1 VSAVARA
8 LKIHAGERRVAV
20 SLITLSFIVMAGQVI
35 GQSAATA
42 LFFDRVGTDALPTVY
57 LLQGASCLAL
67 MLVMT
72 GALARTDQRRAFLV
86 MGAGL
91 AGVVFAERV
100 ALLGDATWTY
110 WVLWLTVALAVLVQ
124 TVFVWGIAGMVTDTR
139 QAKRLFPLFAA
150 GGILGSVLGG
160 LVTAPLVHLVGAA
173 NLLIAWGVTLVAALA
188 LGRWILPPSAHRAVR
203 RPARTGPVADLVSAL
218 RYVLRSRLLVWMTL
232 AAVLFSVLFYSLF
245 LPWAAAAAARYPT
258 ADGVAAF
265 IGLFSAVTTGAAFL
279 VSAGVTN
286 RLFVRFGIALAVL
299 VLPVLYVGSFG
310 ILLVTSTFA
319 VLVGVRA
326 VTGVWLQG
334 VASPAWETLTN
345 VVPSDRRDQV
355 RTFLNGG
362 PSQAGTAIAG
372 VIALVGTDVLTPRQ
386 LTTVGLVTA
395 LLTLAVTWAI
405 KRSYATALVDALR
418 AGRPVF
424 ADGASRVAPFRLD
437 ADAQAIDSVLAAADD
452 ASPSVRRLAMQLLAG
467 SDDERAR
474 DRLRAGVDDD
484 DRAVA
489 AVAAASLAAD
499 DGAMA
504 DRLRILATDPD
515 PSVRAATVSAATMA
529 PASVGRSIAATA
541 IDDDAPAVRAVAI
554 RTLAA
559 LDSDAARTLAIALFE
574 DPSPIVRHAATTA
587 VASVADGD
595 VGALVDALRLPASRD
610 AALDALTRVD
620 LGGERVAVDAFAA
633 DLMAAA
639 ARDRDLADALTG
651 EDDATALLR
660 DAVLARGR
668 ATGRTALR
676 ALSLT
681 HEDGASLR
689 TAVDNLDSA
698 DGAQAATALET
709 LESTSTQALV
719 RPLIPLWD
727 RSEARRADGT
737 ADAIERAAH
746 DPDPFIAMCAD
757 LVLQGRTAEATT
769 QQKANEKAKEKEGTP
784 MDVHTTMPAME
795 RVLFLRK
802 VPLFDE
808 LEPADLLPIAEVAD
822 ERLFADGDHLGAE
835 GEMGDGMHVIVTGA
849 VHVRGAGE
857 TIAEREPGDVVGELS
872 LITARPRMAD
882 LIADGDVRTIWIT
895 RRAFEGM
902 VHDRPDVAIGVM
914 RVLAARLTEH
924 GPDHPRG

>member
-1 VSAVARA
+1 MSAVARA
-8 LKIHAGERRVAV
+8 LKIHTGERRVAV
-20 SLITLSFIVMAGQVI
+20 SLIALSFIVMAGQVI

-72 GALARTDQRRAFLV
+72 GALGRTDQRRAFLV

-91 AGVVFAERV
+91 TVIVFAERV
-100 ALLGDATWTY
+100 ALLGDATWAY

-160 LVTAPLVHLVGAA
+160 VVTAPLVHVIGAA
-173 NLLIAWGVTLVAALA
+173 NLLLAWGVTLIGALV
-188 LGRWILPPSAHRAVR
+188 LGRLILPQRHTVKRPS
-203 RPARTGPVADLVSAL
+203 RTGPVADLVSAL

-279 VSAGVTN
+279 VSAGLTN
-286 RLFVRFGIALAVL
+286 RLFVRFGIALAML
-299 VLPVLYVGSFG
+299 VLPLLYVGSFG
-310 ILLVTSTFA
+310 ILLVTSTFG

-326 VTGVWLQG
+326 VTGIWLQG

-386 LTTVGLVTA
+386 LTLVGLLTA
-395 LLTLAVTWAI
+395 LLTLSVTWAI

-424 ADGASRVAPFRLD
+424 ADEASRVAPFPLED
-437 ADAQAIDSVLAAADD
+437 DAQALETVLAAADD
-452 ASPSVRRLAMQLLAG
+452 ASPSVRRLAVQLLTAQ
-467 SDDERAR
+467 SDEHARAR
-474 DRLRAGVDDD
+474 LRRAMEDEDAGV
-484 DRAVA
+484 VA
-489 AVAAASLAAD
+489 LAAASLAGED
-499 DGAMA
+499 RDVRE
-504 DRLRILATDPD
+504 RLRALAADAD
-515 PSVRAATVSAATMA
+515 PSVRASTITALAVA
-529 PASVGRSIAATA
+529 PAAVAVPIAQTA
-541 IDDDAPAVRAVAI
+541 IDDPAPGVRASALRALTALDPAAARAPAVAM
-554 RTLAA
+554 LQ
-559 LDSDAARTLAIALFE
+559 
-574 DPSPIVRHAATTA
+574 DPSAVVRHAAATA
-587 VASVADGD
+587 AAAIADGT
-595 VGALVDALRLPASRD
+595 VPALVDALHEPASRD
-610 AALDALTRVD
+610 AALDALTHLD
-620 LGGERVAVDAFAA
+620 LDGRGAEVEDFAEAMLADAV
-633 DLMAAA
+633 
-639 ARDRDLADALTG
+639 RDRDLADALTG
-651 EDDATALLR
+651 DDDATALLR

-681 HEDGASLR
+681 HVDGASVR
-689 TAVDNLDSA
+689 AAVENLDAA

-709 LESTSTQALV
+709 LESTSAQTLV

-727 RSEARRADGT
+727 RSEPRHLDAGG
-737 ADAIERAAH
+737 DAIERAAH
-746 DPDPFIAMCAD
+746 DADPFIAMCAD
-757 LVLQGRTAEATT
+757 LVLTNRTDDRSAPPT
-769 QQKANEKAKEKEGTP
+769 EGTS
-784 MDVHTTMPAME
+784 MDVHTMMPAME

-808 LEPADLLPIAEVAD
+808 LDPADLLPIADVAD
-822 ERLFADGDHLGAE
+822 EQVFADGDRLGAE
-835 GEMGDGMHVIVTGA
+835 GEMGDGMHVIVAGA
-849 VHVRGAGE
+849 VLVRAGGE
-857 TIAEREPGDVVGELS
+857 TIAERGPSDVVGELS

-914 RVLAARLTEH
+914 RVLATRLAEH
-924 GPDHPRG
+924 APEPAPQRPAG

>member
-8 LKIHAGERRVAV
+8 LKVHPGERRVAV
-20 SLITLSFIVMAGQVI
+20 SLIALSFLVMAGQVI

-57 LLQGASCLAL
+57 LLQGASCLVL

-72 GALARTDQRRAFLV
+72 GTLGRTDQRRAFLV
-86 MGAGL
+86 MGAAL
-91 AGVVFAERV
+91 AVVVFAERL
-100 ALLGDATWTY
+100 ALVGDATWVY

-124 TVFVWGIAGMVTDTR
+124 TVFVWGIAGMVIDTR

-160 LVTAPLVHLVGAA
+160 VVTAPLVHLVGAP
-173 NLLIAWGVTLVAALA
+173 NLLIAWGGTLVAAWALA
-188 LGRWILPPSAHRAVR
+188 RWILPATARHTVR
-203 RPARTGPVADLVSAL
+203 RSSGAGPVADLLSAL
-218 RYVLRSRLLVWMTL
+218 RYVTRSRLLVWMTL

-245 LPWAAAAAARYPT
+245 LPWAAAAADRYPT

-299 VLPVLYVGSFG
+299 VLPLLYVGSFG

-319 VLVGVRA
+319 MLVGVRA
-326 VTGVWLQG
+326 VTGIWLQG

-395 LLTLAVTWAI
+395 LATLGVTWAI

-424 ADGASRVAPFRLD
+424 PDEASRVAPFPLD
-437 ADAQAIDSVLAAADD
+437 GDAQAVDTVLAVARDP
-452 ASPSVRRLAMQLLAG
+452 SPSVRRLATQLLAG
-467 SDDERAR
+467 LDDERAR
-474 DRLRAGVDDD
+474 DRLRAAADDED
-484 DRAVA
+484 PGVA
-489 AVAAASLAAD
+489 ALVAAALADEPDAAARLRALAAD
-499 DGAMA
+499 A
-504 DRLRILATDPD
+504 D
-515 PSVRAATVSAATMA
+515 PSVRALAMAALATA
-529 PASVGRSIAATA
+529 PASIATPIAAGA
-541 IDDDAPAVRAVAI
+541 IDDPAPAVRAAAL
-554 RTLAA
+554 RSLAA
-559 LDSDAARTLAIALFE
+559 LDPDVARPYALALLA
-574 DPSPIVRHAATTA
+574 DPSALVRRAASGA
-587 VASVADGD
+587 AASIADGT
-595 VGALVDALRLPASRD
+595 VPALLDALGRPATRD
-610 AALDALTRVD
+610 AALDALIHLE
-620 LGGERVAVDAFAA
+620 LGDHRAEVDALAG
-633 DLMAAA
+633 DLIAQAS
-639 ARDRDLADALTG
+639 RDRDLADALVG
-651 EDDATALLR
+651 DDGATALLR

-681 HEDGASLR
+681 HDDGASLR
-689 TAVDNLDSA
+689 TAVENLGSN

-709 LESTSTQALV
+709 LESTSAQTLV

-727 RSEARRADGT
+727 RSDVRHHDG
-737 ADAIERAAH
+737 AIEAIDRATH
-746 DPDPFIAMCAD
+746 DPDPFIALCGELAGTD
-757 LVLQGRTAEATT
+757 RTGGDT
-769 QQKANEKAKEKEGTP
+769 
-784 MDVHTTMPAME
+784 MDVHTTMPAIE

-808 LEPADLLPIAEVAD
+808 LDPADLLPIAEVAD
-822 ERLFADGDHLGAE
+822 EQLFADGDRLGTE
-835 GEMGDGMHVIVTGA
+835 GEMGDGMHVIVTGG
-849 VHVRGAGE
+849 VHVRSGDE
-857 TIAEREPGDVVGELS
+857 TIAERGPGDVVGELS
-872 LITARPRMAD
+872 LITARPRIAD

-914 RVLAARLTEH
+914 RVLATRLAEH
-924 GPDHPRG
+924 TPERASQHPGG

>member
-8 LKIHAGERRVAV
+8 LKIHTGERRIAV
-20 SLITLSFIVMAGQVI
+20 SLIALSFIVMAGQVI

-42 LFFDRVGTDALPTVY
+42 LFFDQVGTDALPTVY

-72 GALARTDQRRAFLV
+72 GTLGRTDQRRAFLV

-91 AGVVFAERV
+91 AVVVFAERV
-100 ALLGDATWTY
+100 ALIGGATWAY

-124 TVFVWGIAGMVTDTR
+124 TVFVWGIAGMVIDTR

-150 GGILGSVLGG
+150 GGILGSVIGG
-160 LVTAPLVHLVGAA
+160 LLTAPLVHLIGAP
-173 NLLIAWGVTLVAALA
+173 NLLLAWGVTLVAALA
-188 LGRWILPPSAHRAVR
+188 LGRWILPATAHHAVR
-203 RPARTGPVADLVSAL
+203 RASRAGPVADLVSAL
-218 RYVLRSRLLVWMTL
+218 RYVMRSRLLVWMTL

-245 LPWAAAAAARYPT
+245 LPWAAAAAAHYPT
-258 ADGVAAF
+258 TDGVAAF

-299 VLPVLYVGSFG
+299 VLPLLYVGSFG
-310 ILLVTSTFA
+310 ILLATSTFA
-319 VLVGVRA
+319 VLVGVRG
-326 VTGVWLQG
+326 VTGIWLQG

-372 VIALVGTDVLTPRQ
+372 VIALVGTNVLTPRQ
-386 LTTVGLVTA
+386 LTMVGLVTA
-395 LLTLAVTWAI
+395 VLTLAVTWAI

-424 ADGASRVAPFRLD
+424 TEEASRVAPFALD
-437 ADAQAIDSVLAAADD
+437 GDAQAIDTVLAAADD
-452 ASPSVRRLAMQLLAG
+452 PSPSVRRLAVQLLAG
-467 SDDERAR
+467 LDDARAR
-474 DRLRAGVDDD
+474 DRLGAAMHDDD
-484 DRAVA
+484 LGVVA
-489 AVAAASLAAD
+489 LAAASRAGD
-499 DGAMA
+499 DPGSG
-504 DRLRILATDPD
+504 DRLHELATDADPAVRAAAVSAAMSAPATIGAPIATQAID
-515 PSVRAATVSAATMA
+515 DAEPSVRASALRALVAIDPNAARA
-529 PASVGRSIAATA
+529 PAI
-541 IDDDAPAVRAVAI
+541 
-554 RTLAA
+554 TL
-559 LDSDAARTLAIALFE
+559 LQ
-574 DPSPIVRHAATTA
+574 DPSATVRHAAARAAATI
-587 VASVADGD
+587 ADGT
-595 VGALVDALRLPASRD
+595 VPALLDALQVPASRD
-610 AALDALTRVD
+610 AAIDALAHLNLSDRTSEV
-620 LGGERVAVDAFAA
+620 EAFANELLA
-633 DLMAAA
+633 DAT
-639 ARDRDLADALTG
+639 RDRDLADAMTG
-651 EDDATALLR
+651 EDDATSLLR

-689 TAVDNLDSA
+689 AAVENLDST

-709 LESTSTQALV
+709 LESTSAQTLV

-727 RSEARRADGT
+727 RSEVRHADGA

-746 DPDPFIAMCAD
+746 DPDPFIAMCGE
-757 LVLQGRTAEATT
+757 LVLANATT
-769 QQKANEKAKEKEGTP
+769 TGTEGTP

-808 LEPADLLPIAEVAD
+808 LEPADLLPIAAVAD
-822 ERLFADGDHLGAE
+822 EQLFADGDRLGAE
-835 GEMGDGMHVIVTGA
+835 GEMGDGMHVIVSGA
-849 VHVRGAGE
+849 VHVRSGGD
-857 TIAEREPGDVVGELS
+857 TIAERGPGDVVGELS

-914 RVLAARLTEH
+914 RVLATRLGEH
-924 GPDHPRG
+924 APDRASQHHPGA

>member
-8 LKIHAGERRVAV
+8 LKIHTGERRVAL
-20 SLITLSFIVMAGQVI
+20 SLIALSFIVMAGQVI

-42 LFFDRVGTDALPTVY
+42 LFFDRIGTDALPTVY
-57 LLQGASCLAL
+57 LLEGASCLAL

-72 GALARTDQRRAFLV
+72 GALGRTDQRRAFLV
-86 MGAGL
+86 MGGAL
-91 AGVVFAERV
+91 AVVVFAERI
-100 ALLGDATWTY
+100 ALLGDATWIY
-110 WVLWLTVALAVLVQ
+110 WVLWLTVAFAVLVQ

-160 LVTAPLVHLVGAA
+160 VVTAPLVHLVGAP
-173 NLLIAWGVTLVAALA
+173 NLFLAWGATLVAAWLLA
-188 LGRWILPPSAHRAVR
+188 RWIVPATAHHTVR
-203 RPARTGPVADLVSAL
+203 RTSRTRPVADLVSAL
-218 RYVLRSRLLVWMTL
+218 RYVVRSRLLAWMTL

-245 LPWAAAAAARYPT
+245 LPWAAAAAAHYPT
-258 ADGVAAF
+258 AEGVAAF
-265 IGLFSAVTTGAAFL
+265 IGVFSAVTTGGAFL

-286 RLFVRFGIALAVL
+286 RLFVRFGIALAML
-299 VLPVLYVGSFG
+299 VLPLLYVGSFG

-326 VTGVWLQG
+326 ATGIWLQG
-334 VASPAWETLTN
+334 VGSPAWETLTN

-362 PSQAGTAIAG
+362 PSEAGVAIAG
-372 VIALVGTDVLTPRQ
+372 VIALVGADVLTPRQ

-395 LLTLAVTWAI
+395 LATLAVTWAI

-418 AGRPVF
+418 AGRAVF
-424 ADGASRVAPFRLD
+424 TDEASRVAPFPLD
-437 ADAQAIDSVLAAADD
+437 GDAQAVDTVLAATDD
-452 ASPSVRRLAMQLLAG
+452 PSPSVRRLATQLLTDL
-467 SDDERAR
+467 DDQRAR
-474 DRLRAGVDDD
+474 DRLRAAVQDEDPGV
-484 DRAVA
+484 VA
-489 AVAAASLAAD
+489 LASASLAAED
-499 DGAMA
+499 PGFA
-504 DRLRILATDPD
+504 DRLRALASDADLAT
-515 PSVRAATVSAATMA
+515 RAATMA
-529 PASVGRSIAATA
+529 ALTVAPAAVGAPLAEAA
-541 IDDDAPAVRAVAI
+541 IDDPEPAVRAAAM
-554 RTLAA
+554 RALTA
-559 LDSDAARTLAIALFE
+559 LDPDAAREPAIALLR
-574 DPSPIVRHAATTA
+574 DRSALVRHAAA
-587 VASVADGD
+587 GAAAGIADGT
-595 VGALVDALRLPASRD
+595 VPALLEALHEPLARD
-610 AALDALTRVD
+610 AALDALGHLPIGDHRAEVD
-620 LGGERVAVDAFAA
+620 EFAA
-633 DLMAAA
+633 TLLTDAAQ
-639 ARDRDLADALTG
+639 DRDLADALAG
-651 EDDATALLR
+651 DDEATALLR

-689 TAVDNLDSA
+689 AAVENLDAS
-698 DGAQAATALET
+698 DGAQAATALEA
-709 LESTSTQALV
+709 LESTSAQTLV

-727 RSEARRADGT
+727 RSEVRHADGA

-746 DPDPFIAMCAD
+746 DPDPFIAMCGE
-757 LVLQGRTAEATT
+757 LVFTSRTSEPM
-769 QQKANEKAKEKEGTP
+769 EGSP
-784 MDVHTTMPAME
+784 MDVHTKMPAME

-822 ERLFADGDHLGAE
+822 EQLFADGDRLGAE
-835 GEMGDGMHVIVTGA
+835 GEMGDGMHVIVAGS
-849 VHVRGAGE
+849 VHVRSGAA
-857 TIAEREPGDVVGELS
+857 TLAERGPGDVVGELS

-914 RVLAARLTEH
+914 RVLAARLAEH
-924 GPDHPRG
+924 AAERPHA

>member
-8 LKIHAGERRVAV
+8 LKVHPGERRVAV
-20 SLITLSFIVMAGQVI
+20 SLIALAFIVMAGQVI

-57 LLQGASCLAL
+57 LLEGASCLAL

-72 GALARTDQRRAFLV
+72 GALGRTDQRRAFLL
-86 MGAGL
+86 MGASLGV
-91 AGVVFAERV
+91 VVFAERV
-100 ALLGDATWTY
+100 ALIGDATWIY

-160 LVTAPLVHLVGAA
+160 VVTGPLVHLVGAP
-173 NLLIAWGVTLVAALA
+173 NLLLAWGATLVAAWLLA
-188 LGRWILPPSAHRAVR
+188 RWILPTTAHHALRRA
-203 RPARTGPVADLVSAL
+203 ARTGPVADLVSAL

-232 AAVLFSVLFYSLF
+232 AAVLFSMLFYSLF
-245 LPWAAAAAARYPT
+245 LPWAAAAAAHYPT

-286 RLFVRFGIALAVL
+286 RLFVRFGIALAML
-299 VLPVLYVGSFG
+299 VLPSLYVGAFG

-326 VTGVWLQG
+326 VTGIWLQG

-362 PSQAGTAIAG
+362 PSEAGVAIAG
-372 VIALVGTDVLTPRQ
+372 VIALVGADVLTPRQ

-395 LLTLAVTWAI
+395 LATLGVIWAI

-424 ADGASRVAPFRLD
+424 ADEASRVAPFPLD
-437 ADAQAIDSVLAAADD
+437 DDAQAVDAVLRAVDD
-452 ASPSVRRLAMQLLAG
+452 PSPSERRLATQLLAG
-467 SDDERAR
+467 LDDERAR
-474 DRLRAGVDDD
+474 TRLRAAVDDAD
-484 DRAVA
+484 PGVA
-489 AVAAASLAAD
+489 ALAAAALAHDPA
-499 DGAMA
+499 AA
-504 DRLRILATDPD
+504 DRLGELASDNDPI
-515 PSVRAATVSAATMA
+515 VRAATVSALLGA
-529 PASVGRSIAATA
+529 PGAIAAPIAAGA
-541 IDDDAPAVRAVAI
+541 IEDSEPAVRAAGVRA
-554 RTLAA
+554 LAA
-559 LDSDAARTLAIALFE
+559 IDPEAARPVAIALL
-574 DPSPIVRHAATTA
+574 DDRSALVRRAAA
-587 VASVADGD
+587 RAAASIADGT
-595 VGALVDALRLPASRD
+595 VPALVDALRRPATRD
-610 AALDALTRVD
+610 TALDALAHLE
-620 LGGERVAVDAFAA
+620 LGDRRAEVDAFAT
-633 DLMAAA
+633 DLLTQATN
-639 ARDRDLADALTG
+639 DRDLADALIG
-651 EDDATALLR
+651 DDDAMALLR

-668 ATGRTALR
+668 ACARTALR

-681 HEDGASLR
+681 HDDGASLR
-689 TAVDNLDSA
+689 TAVENLGA
-698 DGAQAATALET
+698 RDGAQAATALET
-709 LESTSTQALV
+709 LESTSAQTLV

-727 RSEARRADGT
+727 RSEVRHHDGAT
-737 ADAIERAAH
+737 DAVERATH
-746 DPDPFIAMCAD
+746 DHDPFIAMCGE
-757 LVLQGRTAEATT
+757 LVQTDRAGGDT
-769 QQKANEKAKEKEGTP
+769 
-784 MDVHTTMPAME
+784 MDVHTTMPAIE

-808 LEPADLLPIAEVAD
+808 LDPADLLPIAEVAD
-822 ERLFADGDHLGAE
+822 EQLFIDGDQLGAE

-849 VHVRGAGE
+849 VHVRSGE
-857 TIAEREPGDVVGELS
+857 DTIAERGPGDVVGELS
-872 LITARPRMAD
+872 LINARPRMAD

-914 RVLAARLTEH
+914 RVLATRLAEH
-924 GPDHPRG
+924 APRPHA

>member
-8 LKIHAGERRVAV
+8 LKIHTGERRVAV
-20 SLITLSFIVMAGQVI
+20 SLIALSFIVMAGQVI

-72 GALARTDQRRAFLV
+72 GALGRTDQRRAFLM

-91 AGVVFAERV
+91 AVVVFAERI
-100 ALLGDATWTY
+100 ALLGDATWSY

-150 GGILGSVLGG
+150 GGILGSVVGG
-160 LVTAPLVHLVGAA
+160 LVTAPLVHLIGAP
-173 NLLIAWGVTLVAALA
+173 NLILAWGATLIAALA
-188 LGRWILPPSAHRAVR
+188 LGQWILPTTAHHAVR
-203 RPARTGPVADLVSAL
+203 RPSRTGPVADLVSAL

-245 LPWAAAAAARYPT
+245 LPWAAAAAAHYPT
-258 ADGVAAF
+258 TDGVAAF

-286 RLFVRFGIALAVL
+286 RLFVRFGVALAVMVFPL
-299 VLPVLYVGSFG
+299 LYVGSFG

-319 VLVGVRA
+319 MLVGVRA
-326 VTGVWLQG
+326 VTGIWLQG

-372 VIALVGTDVLTPRQ
+372 VIALVGTNVLSPRQ

-424 ADGASRVAPFRLD
+424 ADGASRVAPFPLD
-437 ADAQAIDSVLAAADD
+437 GDAQAIETVLAAAEDP
-452 ASPSVRRLAMQLLAG
+452 SPSVRRLAVQLLAG
-467 SDDERAR
+467 LDDERAHT
-474 DRLRAGVDDD
+474 RLRAAVGDEDPGV
-484 DRAVA
+484 VA
-489 AVAAASLAAD
+489 IATASLAGED
-499 DGAMA
+499 PGAA
-504 DRLRILATDPD
+504 TRLGSLATDED
-515 PSVRAATVSAATMA
+515 PAVRSAAMAALTVAPATVGEPLSAA
-529 PASVGRSIAATA
+529 A
-541 IDDDAPAVRAVAI
+541 IDDPSPAVRAAAL
-554 RTLAA
+554 RALAA
-559 LDSDAARTLAIALFE
+559 LDPGAARAPSIALLR
-574 DPSPIVRHAATTA
+574 DPSAVVRHAAA
-587 VASVADGD
+587 RAAAGIADGT
-595 VGALVDALRLPASRD
+595 VPALVEALDDPASRD
-610 AALDALTRVD
+610 AALDALAHLTLGDHSGEVD
-620 LGGERVAVDAFAA
+620 DLAA
-633 DLMAAA
+633 GLLADA

-651 EDDATALLR
+651 DDDATTLLR

-689 TAVDNLDSA
+689 AAVENLDAS

-709 LESTSTQALV
+709 LESTSAQTLV

-727 RSEARRADGT
+727 RSEARRTDG
-737 ADAIERAAH
+737 AVDAIERAAH
-746 DPDPFIAMCAD
+746 DPDPFIAMCGE
-757 LVLQGRTAEATT
+757 LVLTDRTATGT
-769 QQKANEKAKEKEGTP
+769 AKGTAKGTEGAS

-822 ERLFADGDHLGAE
+822 EQLFAHGDRLGAE
-835 GEMGDGMHVIVTGA
+835 GEMGNGMHVIVTGT
-849 VHVRGAGE
+849 VRVRTGDD
-857 TIAEREPGDVVGELS
+857 TIAERGPGDVVGELS
-872 LITARPRMAD
+872 LITTRPRMAD

-914 RVLAARLTEH
+914 RVLATRLTEH
-924 GPDHPRG
+924 GHELASQHLGG

>member
-20 SLITLSFIVMAGQVI
+20 SLIALSFIVMAGQVI

-57 LLQGASCLAL
+57 LLQGATCLAL

-86 MGAGL
+86 MGTGL

-100 ALLGDATWTY
+100 ALLGDTTWIY
-110 WVLWLTVALAVLVQ
+110 WVLWLTVALAVLIQ
-124 TVFVWGIAGMVTDTR
+124 TVFVWGIAGVVTDTR

-160 LVTAPLVHLVGAA
+160 VVTAPLVHLVGAA
-173 NLLIAWGVTLVAALA
+173 NLLLAWGATLVAAVA
-188 LGRWILPPSAHRAVR
+188 LGRWILPASPHHAVR

-279 VSAGVTN
+279 VSAGITN

-319 VLVGVRA
+319 MLVGVRA

-405 KRSYATALVDALR
+405 KHSYATALVEALR

-424 ADGASRVAPFRLD
+424 ADDASRVAPFRLD
-437 ADAQAIDSVLAAADD
+437 ADAQAIDSALAAADD

-467 SDDERAR
+467 SDDARAR
-474 DRLRAGVDDD
+474 ARLRAGVGDD
-484 DRAVA
+484 DRGVA
-489 AVAAASLAAD
+489 ALVSASLAAED
-499 DGAMA
+499 PAMA
-504 DRLRILATDPD
+504 DRLRTFATDPN
-515 PSVRAATVSAATMA
+515 PSVRAATVSAATSA
-529 PASVGRSIAATA
+529 PTSIGAPIAATA
-541 IDDDAPAVRAVAI
+541 IDDDAPAVRAAAI
-554 RTLAA
+554 RSLTA
-559 LDSDAARTLAIALFE
+559 LDPDAARANAIALLQ
-574 DPSPIVRHAATTA
+574 DPSPIVRHAAA
-587 VASVADGD
+587 VAAASVADGD
-595 VGALVDALRLPASRD
+595 AGALVGALRAPASRD

-620 LGGERVAVDAFAA
+620 LGDHRPTVDAFAA
-633 DLMAAA
+633 DLLDAA

-681 HEDGASLR
+681 HEDGRSLR
-689 TAVDNLDSA
+689 TAVENLDSV
-698 DGAQAATALET
+698 DGVQAATALET
-709 LESTSTQALV
+709 LESTSAQTLV
-719 RPLIPLWD
+719 RPLIALWD
-727 RSEARRADGT
+727 RSEVSRVDGT
-737 ADAIERAAH
+737 TDAIARAAH
-746 DPDPFIAMCAD
+746 DPDPFVAMCGE
-757 LVLQGRTAEATT
+757 LVLEERTVKATAE
-769 QQKANEKAKEKEGTP
+769 EREGTP
-784 MDVHTTMPAME
+784 MDVHATMPAME

-822 ERLFADGDHLGAE
+822 ERVFADGDRLGAE
-835 GEMGDGMHVIVTGA
+835 GEMGNGMHVIVTGA
-849 VHVRGAGE
+849 VHVRSAGE
-857 TIAEREPGDVVGELS
+857 TIAERGPGDVVGELS

-914 RVLAARLTEH
+914 RVLAARLAEH
-924 GPDHPRG
+924 GEHPHG

>member
-8 LKIHAGERRVAV
+8 LKIHTGERRVAV
-20 SLITLSFIVMAGQVI
+20 SLIALSFIVMAGQVI

-57 LLQGASCLAL
+57 LLEGASCLAL

-86 MGAGL
+86 MGGAL
-91 AGVVFAERV
+91 TVVVFAERV
-100 ALLGDATWTY
+100 ALIGDATWIY

-124 TVFVWGIAGMVTDTR
+124 TVFLWGIAGMVTDTR

-160 LVTAPLVHLVGAA
+160 VVTAPLVHLVGAA
-173 NLLIAWGVTLVAALA
+173 NLFLAWGATLVAAWL
-188 LGRWILPPSAHRAVR
+188 LGRWILPAAAHRAVR
-203 RPARTGPVADLVSAL
+203 PASRTGPVADLVSAL

-245 LPWAAAAAARYPT
+245 LPWAAAAAAHYPT

-286 RLFVRFGIALAVL
+286 RLFVRFGIALAML
-299 VLPVLYVGSFG
+299 VLPLLYVGAFG

-326 VTGVWLQG
+326 TTGIWLQG
-334 VASPAWETLTN
+334 VGSPAWETLTN

-362 PSQAGTAIAG
+362 PSEAGVAIAG
-372 VIALVGTDVLTPRQ
+372 VIALVGTNVLTPRQ
-386 LTTVGLVTA
+386 LTMVGLVTA
-395 LLTLAVTWAI
+395 IVTLAVTWAI

-424 ADGASRVAPFRLD
+424 TDEASRVAPFALD
-437 ADAQAIDSVLAAADD
+437 GDAQAIDSVLAAADD
-452 ASPSVRRLAMQLLAG
+452 ASASVRRLAAQMLAG
-467 SDDERAR
+467 LDDVRAR
-474 DRLRAGVDDD
+474 DRLRAALDDEDPGV
-484 DRAVA
+484 VA
-489 AVAAASLAAD
+489 LAAASLAGTDA
-499 DGAMA
+499 AA
-504 DRLRILATDPD
+504 AERLRSLAADADPGVRASTMAALTVASPDVGEALAAGGIED
-515 PSVRAATVSAATMA
+515 PEPVVRAAALRALAGLDPQLAGA
-529 PASVGRSIAATA
+529 P
-541 IDDDAPAVRAVAI
+541 
-554 RTLAA
+554 
-559 LDSDAARTLAIALFE
+559 AIALLQ
-574 DPSPIVRHAATTA
+574 DPSALVRHAAA
-587 VASVADGD
+587 RAAAGIPDGT
-595 VGALVDALRLPASRD
+595 VSALLDALHEPLARD
-610 AALDALTRVD
+610 AALDALAHVTLGDRTAEVD
-620 LGGERVAVDAFAA
+620 DFATGLLA
-633 DLMAAA
+633 DA

-651 EDDATALLR
+651 DDDATSLLR

-668 ATGRTALR
+668 ATGRTAFR

-681 HEDGASLR
+681 HDDGASLR
-689 TAVDNLDSA
+689 AAVENLDSA

-709 LESTSTQALV
+709 LESTSAQTLI

-727 RSEARRADGT
+727 RSEATHADGA
-737 ADAIERAAH
+737 ADAIDRAAH
-746 DPDPFIAMCAD
+746 DPDPFIAMCGE
-757 LVLQGRTAEATT
+757 LVLTDRTT
-769 QQKANEKAKEKEGTP
+769 NDREGTP

-802 VPLFDE
+802 VALFDE

-822 ERLFADGDHLGAE
+822 EQLFADGDRLGAE
-835 GEMGDGMHVIVTGA
+835 GEMGDGMHVIVSGA
-849 VHVRGAGE
+849 VHVRSGDDR
-857 TIAEREPGDVVGELS
+857 IAERGPGDVVGELS

-914 RVLAARLTEH
+914 RVLATRLGEH
-924 GPDHPRG
+924 APDHPRA

>member
-1 VSAVARA
+1 MSAVARA
-8 LKIHAGERRVAV
+8 LKIHTGERRVAV
-20 SLITLSFIVMAGQVI
+20 SLIALSFIVMAGQVI

-72 GALARTDQRRAFLV
+72 GTLGRTDQRRAFLA

-91 AGVVFAERV
+91 AVVVFAERV
-100 ALLGDATWTY
+100 ALLGDATWAY
-110 WVLWLTVALAVLVQ
+110 WALWLTVALAVLVQ

-160 LVTAPLVHLVGAA
+160 VVTAPLVHVIGAA
-173 NLLIAWGVTLVAALA
+173 NLLLAWGVTLIAALV
-188 LGRWILPPSAHRAVR
+188 LGRWILPAAQHHAVKLPS
-203 RPARTGPVADLVSAL
+203 RTGPVADLVSAL

-279 VSAGVTN
+279 VSAGLTN
-286 RLFVRFGIALAVL
+286 RLFVRFGIALAMV
-299 VLPVLYVGSFG
+299 VLPLLYVGSFG
-310 ILLVTSTFA
+310 ILLVTSTFT

-326 VTGVWLQG
+326 VTGIWLQG

-372 VIALVGTDVLTPRQ
+372 VIALAGADVLSPRQ
-386 LTTVGLVTA
+386 LTLVGLVTA

-424 ADGASRVAPFRLD
+424 ADEASRVAPFPLD
-437 ADAQAIDSVLAAADD
+437 DDAQAIDTVLAASDD
-452 ASPSVRRLAMQLLAG
+452 ASPSVRRLATRSLTGQV
-467 SDDERAR
+467 DERAR
-474 DRLRAGVDDD
+474 GRLRAAMQDEDAGV
-484 DRAVA
+484 VA
-489 AVAAASLAAD
+489 LAAASLAGNDPA
-499 DGAMA
+499 ARE
-504 DRLRILATDPD
+504 RLRALATDAD
-515 PSVRAATVSAATMA
+515 PSVRAATMTALAVA
-529 PASVGRSIAATA
+529 PADIGAPIAETA
-541 IDDDAPAVRAVAI
+541 IADPTPAVRASAL
-554 RTLAA
+554 RALTTLDPA
-559 LDSDAARTLAIALFE
+559 AARTPAIAMLH
-574 DPSPIVRHAATTA
+574 DPSAVVRHAAVTA
-587 VASVADGD
+587 AAIADGT
-595 VGALVDALRLPASRD
+595 VPALVDALQQPASRD
-610 AALDALTRVD
+610 AALDALTHLDLDGRGPEVD
-620 LGGERVAVDAFAA
+620 DFAGAMLA
-633 DLMAAA
+633 DA

-668 ATGRTALR
+668 AAGRTALR

-681 HEDGASLR
+681 HLDGASLR
-689 TAVDNLDSA
+689 AAVENLDAA
-698 DGAQAATALET
+698 DRAQAATALET
-709 LESTSTQALV
+709 LESTSAQTLV
-719 RPLIPLWD
+719 RPLTPLWD
-727 RSEARRADGT
+727 RSEPRHLGDAG
-737 ADAIERAAH
+737 DAIERAAR
-746 DPDPFIAMCAD
+746 DADPFIAMCAE
-757 LVLQGRTAEATT
+757 LVVANATQARPAAST
-769 QQKANEKAKEKEGTP
+769 EGTP

-808 LEPADLLPIAEVAD
+808 LDPADLLPIAEVAD
-822 ERLFADGDHLGAE
+822 EQVFADGDRLGAE

-849 VHVRGAGE
+849 VHVRAGGD
-857 TIAEREPGDVVGELS
+857 TIAERGAGDVVGELS

-914 RVLAARLTEH
+914 RVLATRLAEH
-924 GPDHPRG
+924 APEPAPQHPGG

>member
-8 LKIHAGERRVAV
+8 LKIHPGERRVAI
-20 SLITLSFIVMAGQVI
+20 SLIALSFVVMAGQVI

-72 GALARTDQRRAFLV
+72 GSLGRTDQRRAFLV
-86 MGAGL
+86 MGAAL
-91 AGVVFAERV
+91 VVVVFAERL
-100 ALLGDATWTY
+100 ALLGDATWIY

-160 LVTAPLVHLVGAA
+160 LMTAPLVHLVGAA
-173 NLLIAWGVTLVAALA
+173 NLLIAWGATLVAAWA
-188 LGRWILPPSAHRAVR
+188 LGGWILPKVRHRPVQRAS
-203 RPARTGPVADLVSAL
+203 RPGPVADLVSAL

-265 IGLFSAVTTGAAFL
+265 IGLFSAVTTAAAFL
-279 VSAGVTN
+279 VSAGATN
-286 RLFVRFGIALAVL
+286 RLFVRFGIALTVL

-319 VLVGVRA
+319 TLVAVRG

-372 VIALVGTDVLTPRQ
+372 LIALVGTDVLTPRQ
-386 LTTVGLVTA
+386 LTVVGLVTA
-395 LLTLAVTWAI
+395 ILTLVVTWAI

-424 ADGASRVAPFRLD
+424 ADGASRVAPVPLGSE
-437 ADAQAIDSVLAAADD
+437 AQALDSVLAAADD
-452 ASPSVRRLAMQLLAG
+452 SSASVRRLAVQSLAG
-467 SDDERAR
+467 VDDAR
-474 DRLRAGVDDD
+474 TDAALQHALDDDDQGVVALSAAALAGRSEDAAIGDRLRA
-484 DRAVA
+484 
-489 AVAAASLAAD
+489 LA
-499 DGAMA
+499 
-504 DRLRILATDPD
+504 IDPD
-515 PSVRAATVSAATMA
+515 PSVRAATVAALGVAPAPIGASIASAAL
-529 PASVGRSIAATA
+529 
-541 IDDDAPAVRAVAI
+541 DDPAPAVRAAAV
-554 RTLAA
+554 RTLGG
-559 LDSDAARTLAIALFE
+559 LDIDAGRTAAIALLA
-574 DPSPIVRHAATTA
+574 D
-587 VASVADGD
+587 AS
-595 VGALVDALRLPASRD
+595 ALVRRAASDTAAAFGDGTVPALIDALGRRASRD
-610 AALDALTRVD
+610 AALDALIHVD
-620 LGGERVAVDAFAA
+620 LGDHRADVDAFASELLVEA
-633 DLMAAA
+633 E
-639 ARDRDLADALTG
+639 RDRDLADAIPG
-651 EDDATALLR
+651 EGDTTALLR

-668 ATGRTALR
+668 ATARTAVR
-676 ALSLT
+676 AISLT
-681 HEDGASLR
+681 HNDGASLR
-689 TAVDNLDSA
+689 TAVENLSA
-698 DGAQAATALET
+698 NDGAQAATALET
-709 LESTSTQALV
+709 LESTSAQALV

-727 RSEARRADGT
+727 RSEVRQHDG
-737 ADAIERAAH
+737 AIDAIDRATH
-746 DPDPFIAMCAD
+746 DPDPFIAMCGQLARID
-757 LVLQGRTAEATT
+757 EP
-769 QQKANEKAKEKEGTP
+769 EGAP
-784 MDVHTTMPAME
+784 MDVRTTMPEME

-808 LEPADLLPIAEVAD
+808 LEPADLVPIAEVAD
-822 ERLFADGDHLGAE
+822 EQLFADGDRLGAE

-849 VHVRGAGE
+849 VHVRSGDE
-857 TIAEREPGDVVGELS
+857 TIAERGPGDVVGELS

-914 RVLAARLTEH
+914 RVLATRLGEH
-924 GPDHPRG
+924 PSEHHS